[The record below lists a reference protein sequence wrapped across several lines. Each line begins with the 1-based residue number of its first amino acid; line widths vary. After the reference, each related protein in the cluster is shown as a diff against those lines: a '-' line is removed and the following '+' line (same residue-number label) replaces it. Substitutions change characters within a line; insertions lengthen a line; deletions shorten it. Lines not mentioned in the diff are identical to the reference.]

1 MAGDTGALSGQIRRI
16 ILDRAKRAHVG
27 HIGPALSVA
36 DILAVLFGGVVKG
49 AGTDAPDRDRFV
61 LSKGHAGLALY
72 AALHCKGILTREQL
86 DTYCQDG
93 SLLGTH
99 PEHALP
105 GIDFSTGSL
114 GHGLSFGVGAALA
127 ARLDGSGRRAY
138 VLVSDAECNEGSL
151 WEAAMFAA
159 HHRLS
164 ALTAIVDKNG
174 QQALG
179 KTAEVLNLDP
189 LADKW
194 RAFGWNAAEVDGHD
208 VEALRAALRATSPDA
223 PSVVVAKTV
232 SGRGVSFMEGQV
244 RWHYMPMTDDEYAQA
259 CAEIER
265 VP

>member
-1 MAGDTGALSGQIRRI
+1 MAEETKALARRIRRI

-36 DILAVLFGGVVKG
+36 DIIAVLFDGVVRG
-49 AGTDAPDRDRFV
+49 VGTDAPDRDRLV

-72 AALHCKGILTREQL
+72 AALHCKGALSREQL

-114 GHGLSFGVGAALA
+114 GHGLSFGAGAALA
-127 ARLDGSGRRAY
+127 ARMDGSGRRAF

-164 ALTAIVDKNG
+164 ALTVVVDRNG

-179 KTAEVLNLDP
+179 KTAEVLDLDP
-189 LADKW
+189 LASKW
-194 RAFGWNAAEVDGHD
+194 RAFGWRAEDVDGHD
-208 VEALRAALRATSPDA
+208 VEALRAALAARPDA
-223 PSVVVAKTV
+223 PGVVIAKTV
-232 SGRGVSFMEGQV
+232 AGRGVSFMEGQV
-244 RWHYMPMTDDEYAQA
+244 RWHYMPMTDDEYARA
-259 CAEIER
+259 CAEVEAA
-265 VP
+265 P